1 MENHLLNLD
10 KIRVAIENFKSFH
23 GDGVHRAA
31 LRAKATTDA
40 NGFVFDH
47 HRTFGDGKLFGRE
60 VKKFVSPR
68 VGCGGQL
75 LCRLLRKFE
84 LAEWDKLQT
93 VFRTDIDAAAAEDAL
108 AAVRLGPF
116 KNGVDP
122 ALKTTGSFSPGLLF
136 RKASFDLGYAGAAF
150 ERNDRHSQTG
160 IFVVLRSHLMV
171 IEERDLYIFGLGL
184 PLGSPNKLVDF
195 FGGFFAIRD
204 GIDDQARTKGDIPS
218 CENSR
223 RGGHKR
229 RGIDSQGALPRGFEA
244 IGRFE
249 ESQIRSLPNGENY
262 RVARNNCFRALGERG
277 TETPLS
283 VEYRCAL
290 DHFEAAY
297 LAIVA
302 DELLRAKRGMDLD
315 PLNQALFNLFFR
327 SGHFLTRFEAHEVH
341 FTSAHA

>member
-160 IFVVLRSHLMV
+160 IFVVLRSHLMM
-171 IEERDLYIFGLGL
+171 IEERDLYIFGLRL

-195 FGGFFAIRD
+195 FRGLFAIRN
-204 GIDDQARTKGDIPS
+204 GVNDQARTKGDIPS

-223 RGGHKR
+223 RRGHKR
-229 RGIDSQGALPRGFEA
+229 RGIDLQGALPRRFEA
-244 IGRFE
+244 IGGLE
-249 ESQIRSLPNGENY
+249 KGKIGSLPDGQDY
-262 RVARNNCFRALGERG
+262 CVARNDCFRAGSESGAEPPLG
-277 TETPLS
+277 
-283 VEYRCAL
+283 VEDGGAA
-290 DHFEAAY
+290 DHFEASY
-297 LAIVA
+297 LSVLA
-302 DELLRAKRGMDLD
+302 DELLRAKRGMD
-315 PLNQALFNLFFR
+315 PNSLNQALINLFFG
-327 SGHFLTRFEAHEVH
+327 SGHFLARFEAHEVH
-341 FTSAHA
+341 FT